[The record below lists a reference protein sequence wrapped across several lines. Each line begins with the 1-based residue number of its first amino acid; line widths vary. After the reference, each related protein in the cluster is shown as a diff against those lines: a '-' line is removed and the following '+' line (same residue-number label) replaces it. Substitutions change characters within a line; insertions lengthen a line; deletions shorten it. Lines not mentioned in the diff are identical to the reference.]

1 MKQKQ
6 QSVMD
11 KKRIEEII
19 ARCEGNSILDIG
31 CVATQL
37 ENVKRNIKS
46 NCWLHEELAKRFSK
60 VVGIDILKKEIQEL
74 KRMGYD
80 IRYGNAE
87 DFELNEKFDTIV
99 AGELIEHLSN
109 PGKFLDAC
117 WHHLKEEGKL
127 ILTTPNPFWFEFS
140 IRKNFRRLNV
150 NPEHTAWY
158 DESVLSTLAKRHHF
172 EVVEVKYIIAAY
184 NPSTVKGFIYYKI
197 VFPLLIKILPEELTA
212 ERILFV
218 LKKKLNY

>member
-1 MKQKQ
+1 
-6 QSVMD
+6 MD
-11 KKRIEEII
+11 KKRI
-19 ARCEGNSILDIG
+19 N
-31 CVATQL
+31 
-37 ENVKRNIKS
+37 
-46 NCWLHEELAKRFSK
+46 
-60 VVGIDILKKEIQEL
+60 
-74 KRMGYD
+74 
-80 IRYGNAE
+80 
-87 DFELNEKFDTIV
+87 
-99 AGELIEHLSN
+99 
-109 PGKFLDAC
+109 
-117 WHHLKEEGKL
+117 EEGKL

>member
-11 KKRIEEII
+11 KKRI
-19 ARCEGNSILDIG
+19 N
-31 CVATQL
+31 
-37 ENVKRNIKS
+37 
-46 NCWLHEELAKRFSK
+46 
-60 VVGIDILKKEIQEL
+60 
-74 KRMGYD
+74 
-80 IRYGNAE
+80 
-87 DFELNEKFDTIV
+87 
-99 AGELIEHLSN
+99 
-109 PGKFLDAC
+109 
-117 WHHLKEEGKL
+117 EEGKL

-184 NPSTVKGFIYYKI
+184 NPVQLKVSYTTK
-197 VFPLLIKILPEELTA
+197 
-212 ERILFV
+212 LFFHY
-218 LKKKLNY
+218 L

>member
-11 KKRIEEII
+11 KKRI
-19 ARCEGNSILDIG
+19 N
-31 CVATQL
+31 
-37 ENVKRNIKS
+37 
-46 NCWLHEELAKRFSK
+46 
-60 VVGIDILKKEIQEL
+60 
-74 KRMGYD
+74 
-80 IRYGNAE
+80 
-87 DFELNEKFDTIV
+87 
-99 AGELIEHLSN
+99 
-109 PGKFLDAC
+109 
-117 WHHLKEEGKL
+117 EEGKL

-158 DESVLSTLAKRHHF
+158 DESVLTHLAKRHHF